1 MTARQHRRQTGSALF
16 VAVMMLVL
24 MGGLGLA
31 ALETVSRDRQV
42 AGFQS
47 RGKNAFYAA
56 DAGAADARNR
66 VRSVGS
72 RSNTPGFPTQGSP
85 QTLGDTALYDR
96 EGGALPRY
104 YGDPAFA
111 DPIRY
116 IQDGTPYMN
125 GGNLRQ
131 GGQQLKH
138 TLWQANVIGESAT
151 GSSTRIEL
159 METKILSAG
168 Y

>member
-1 MTARQHRRQTGSALF
+1 MVEGQRRRETGSALF
-16 VAVMMLVL
+16 VAVMMLML

-31 ALETVSRDRQV
+31 ALDTVTRDRQV

-56 DAGAADARNR
+56 DAAGAAARNQ

-72 RSNTPGFPTQGSP
+72 RSDKPAFPTQGAP
-85 QTLGDTALYDR
+85 QTLGDSTVYDR
-96 EGGALPRY
+96 EATLPRY
-104 YGDPAFA
+104 YGDPAVT

-116 IQDGTPYMN
+116 IRDGTPYMS
-125 GGNLRQ
+125 GGNLKV
-131 GGQQLKH
+131 GGQKLVH
-138 TLWQANVIGESAT
+138 TLWQANVVGESAA
-151 GSSTRIEL
+151 GGATRIEL
-159 METKILSAG
+159 METKILSSG